1 MTRLGDF
8 QGRDNNFN
16 LIRFLAATLVIWS
29 HAFRLLD
36 HPQLTVMERSFG
48 LGPGD
53 LGVDI
58 FFVLSGFLVSK
69 SLESKTLAGFVW
81 ARWLRIYP
89 ALWVSIVLSVLVAAL
104 CFSDAPAARFLT
116 SGATVR
122 YIWRNAILLPPV
134 GAEIALPHAF
144 PYADG
149 RFNLSL
155 WTLPYELG
163 MYGLLALLGKSF
175 GLRARNVGALA
186 AIGAAILVLLHE
198 LHSPYH
204 LLAPYGRF
212 LCLFF
217 AGAFAYALR
226 SRIVLSSWIAIGLVC
241 AIAATVAI
249 TQQHFARQAILLLT
263 LPYLLLW
270 LGLVPG
276 GALRLWNRL
285 GDYSYGM
292 YIYACPVQIA
302 LISTGAAATG
312 GRNFLLAVLIT
323 LPLAVSSWHALEKRA
338 LRIRPPPFL
347 AHALGRRA
355 PAAAVD

>member
-1 MTRLGDF
+1 MSRLGDF

-29 HAFRLLD
+29 HAFRLLA
-36 HPQLTVMERSFG
+36 HPQLTFMDRSFG

-58 FFVLSGFLVSK
+58 FFVLSGFLVAR
-69 SLESKTLAGFVW
+69 SLDGKTLAEFIW
-81 ARWLRIYP
+81 ARCLRIYP
-89 ALWVSIVLSVLVAAL
+89 ALWVAIVLSVLVAAL
-104 CFSDAPAARFLT
+104 CFADEPAARFLT
-116 SGATVR
+116 SGATVS
-122 YIWRNAILLPPV
+122 YLWRNAILLPPV

-155 WTLPYELG
+155 WTLPYELL
-163 MYGLLALLGKSF
+163 MYGLLALVGKTF
-175 GLRARNVGALA
+175 GLRARYVGALA
-186 AIGAAILVLLHE
+186 AIGATTLILLHE

-204 LLAPYGRF
+204 MVAPYGRF

-217 AGAFAYALR
+217 AGALAYVLR

-249 TQQHFARQAILLLT
+249 TRLHFVRQAILLLS

-302 LISTGAAATG
+302 LISTGATTTG
-312 GRNFLLAVLIT
+312 GRNFLLSVLIT
-323 LPLAVSSWHALEKRA
+323 LPLAVTSWHVLEERA
-338 LRIRPPPFL
+338 LRIRPMKSRS
-347 AHALGRRA
+347 GI
-355 PAAAVD
+355 AAAIAR